1 MTDAE
6 IEIPYPF
13 FLVTAGQDAD
23 YLDLGLRLPLPDGGK
38 QETNAFHDLVV
49 IVDSDVI
56 RADHQYYF
64 LSLVS
69 IQFTMIDSPKYVLD
83 TVETISEIVEPSRT
97 HDFLPCFHTSHGR
110 SFGLSSPEMRDGI
123 T

>member
-1 MTDAE
+1 MKQLRTRVLERVPSGLGYLTDAE
-6 IEIPYPF
+6 IEVPYPF

-56 RADHQYYF
+56 RADH
-64 LSLVS
+64 
-69 IQFTMIDSPKYVLD
+69 
-83 TVETISEIVEPSRT
+83 
-97 HDFLPCFHTSHGR
+97 
-110 SFGLSSPEMRDGI
+110 
-123 T
+123 

>member
-1 MTDAE
+1 MVNWM
-6 IEIPYPF
+6 
-13 FLVTAGQDAD
+13 VTAGQDAD

-38 QETNAFHDLVV
+38 QETNAFHDLIV

-69 IQFTMIDSPKYVLD
+69 IQFTMIDSPKYEVASRRRQENESLFSD
-83 TVETISEIVEPSRT
+83 GLHPNEEGYKQIVDEIA
-97 HDFLPCFHTSHGR
+97 H
-110 SFGLSSPEMRDGI
+110 
-123 T
+123 